1 MPISGFTPHYD
12 WTSVD
17 HIVDRRRPCDADVM
31 GDWQGRTATGALS
44 VCDMVPTTPTFS
56 ELATFGGVNESF
68 YAHQQWTRCRS
79 GGLQEIPL
87 GLHDRSQKTQ
97 LYLRYLVCQL
107 PHTIIRFLL
116 CNGPKRFSAIMVR
129 KTALQ
134 SEIHQKQCISGASG
148 GFFQAKQKLKDN
160 CCNCCKINKTNKA
173 TKCHCFLY
181 KRESSGRRKGR
192 NYHNEICELFGIW
205 GSSDP
210 KTYP

>member
-1 MPISGFTPHYD
+1 MACKGLNWFRLTKPCLISVTIPYTNSVLFFSDILLLFKYFIFTLKFVWTVMFSWCKVRHTGRNGVWRVTMPISGFTPHYD

-87 GLHDRSQKTQ
+87 GLHDRSQKNAIIPTLPCMPITTYHHQISIVQWTQ
-97 LYLRYLVCQL
+97 
-107 PHTIIRFLL
+107 TF
-116 CNGPKRFSAIMVR
+116 
-129 KTALQ
+129 
-134 SEIHQKQCISGASG
+134 QCYYG
-148 GFFQAKQKLKDN
+148 
-160 CCNCCKINKTNKA
+160 
-173 TKCHCFLY
+173 
-181 KRESSGRRKGR
+181 
-192 NYHNEICELFGIW
+192 
-205 GSSDP
+205 
-210 KTYP
+210 